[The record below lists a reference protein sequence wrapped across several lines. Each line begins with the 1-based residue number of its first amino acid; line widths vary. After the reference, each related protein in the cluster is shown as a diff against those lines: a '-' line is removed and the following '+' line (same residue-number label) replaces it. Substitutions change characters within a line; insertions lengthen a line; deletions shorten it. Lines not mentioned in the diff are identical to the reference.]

1 MDTNQDDNKRSLIF
15 ISHANPADNEFTAW
29 LGSRLSSMG
38 YEVWADLRDLKA
50 GSKHWQEIENKIREE
65 AAKVLV
71 VTTHASREA
80 EGVENEINIAKGIEK
95 ELSLNDFIIQLKVD
109 DLPYTRLPP
118 ALNNRL
124 AISFNKDWGL
134 GLQTLVSQ
142 FEDEGVYR
150 NESCS
155 SSVQLFSSVVGD
167 KSDSL
172 VDVEEP
178 VITSWLPIILPSTLY
193 LYHFPRA
200 AKVTV
205 DKLAGFEIPAYSF
218 KNTVI
223 SFAVPD
229 TVSYAIGLPVSD
241 INSSKTTVDD
251 WLHIASITEFSIQR
265 TDRRRTFSGLLN
277 AAWEMKLLL
286 DGLTRYQLSN
296 ESAFFFPSK
305 DQQPVKQR
313 YIDPLGRRT
322 MPITLVG
329 KSPKYSAL
337 WHASLSSKVSMYPI
351 PHYSVRLHV
360 AFTDDGET
368 PIADGIKA
376 FKLRKSFCKSF
387 WNDRWRRIL
396 LSFFAKLAG
405 DEDYVNIGTGGDES
419 IKVQAPLQLSVP
431 YSISSDLAVQIEE
444 EPDDD
449 VVVIEDDGISVDFE
463 DDDEY

>member
-1 MDTNQDDNKRSLIF
+1 MANQSTNKRNLIF
-15 ISHANPADNEFTAW
+15 ISHANPADNDFTAW

-50 GSKHWQEIENKIREE
+50 GSKHWQEIENKIRDD
-65 AAKVLV
+65 AVKVLV

-95 ELSLNDFIIQLKVD
+95 ELSLKDFIIQLKVD

-124 AISFNKDWGL
+124 AISFNKDWYN
-134 GLQTLVSQ
+134 GLQALVKQ
-142 FEDEGVYR
+142 FEDEGVDR
-150 NESCS
+150 NEACS
-155 SSVQLFSSVVGD
+155 SSVQLFSSVMGD

-172 VDVEEP
+172 VDIDEP
-178 VITSWLPIILPSTLY
+178 VITSWLPINLPSDLY
-193 LYHFPRA
+193 IYNFPKS

-205 DKLAGFEIPAYSF
+205 EKLAGVDIPAYSF
-218 KNTVI
+218 KNTLI
-223 SFAVPD
+223 TFAIPD
-229 TVSYAIGLPVSD
+229 TVSYAIGLPASD

-251 WLHIASITEFSIQR
+251 WLQITSITEFSIQR

-277 AAWEMKLLL
+277 AAWELKLMQE
-286 DGLTRYQLSN
+286 GLTRYELSN

-337 WHASLSSKVSMYPI
+337 WHASISSKVSMFPI

-360 AFTDDGET
+360 AFTDDGVT
-368 PIADGIKA
+368 PIADGTKA

-396 LSFFAKLAG
+396 LSFFTKLTG
-405 DEDYVNIGTGGDES
+405 DANYISIGTGGDES
-419 IKVQAPLQLSVP
+419 IEVQPPLQLNVP
-431 YSISSDLAVQIEE
+431 YSISSDLAVQVEDE
-444 EPDDD
+444 QDDE
-449 VVVIEDDGISVDFE
+449 VIIIEDDSVSVDFGDGDE
-463 DDDEY
+463 D